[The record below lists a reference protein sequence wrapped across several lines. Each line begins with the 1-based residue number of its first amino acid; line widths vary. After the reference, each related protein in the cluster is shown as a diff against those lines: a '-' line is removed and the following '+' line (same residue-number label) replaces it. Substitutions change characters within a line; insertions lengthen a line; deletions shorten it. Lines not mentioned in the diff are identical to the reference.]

1 MGESEPTDGAPAAD
15 GGAQTQAEAL
25 DYPASD
31 WKGFFKEHFGPS
43 MLWALISIGGSHI
56 VLAPTLGGNFGLV
69 AIWMFGLIYLAK
81 YGGWELGIRYNYGAG
96 GNPIEAYDQL
106 PGPKNWAL
114 WLTVG
119 IFTIAYTGLV
129 TAVGASTAAFF
140 SAITG
145 LTMQNSFIV
154 LVGLGAVFVLF
165 SRYSIIEKV
174 LTVFT
179 ISIGVLVVLGAIM
192 GPPEAGVVSETLFSF
207 PEGKGITSP
216 LFIGLLAS
224 AAGFAPT
231 GFSTSI
237 LIGSWSMAKEQG
249 ARQLR
254 ERDLDPEDPAFHD
267 YIGEWIAT
275 GKRDFHIGYGF
286 SFVIIVAMVVLATN
300 VLFPDPPTDENLA
313 ISLGNILG
321 DTFGQWAYWA
331 MIIGAFAA
339 LYSTVITLIDGSS
352 RAASEILPMALEREG
367 EFPEEQFRK
376 GMIVVQALVAITIIA
391 VLGISPVTFIVWI
404 AAALAVVE
412 VFFYPANWYVVENNL
427 PERFTPSTK
436 WHAYYVISLLF
447 VIAFGIMGAAVRLGF
462 I

>member
-1 MGESEPTDGAPAAD
+1 MGDPETDGGEPVSGAEAQAAD
-15 GGAQTQAEAL
+15 L

-31 WKGFFKEHFGPS
+31 WTGFFKEHFGPS

-56 VLAPTLGGNFGLV
+56 VLAPTLGGHFGLV

-114 WLTVG
+114 WITVG

-129 TAVGASTAAFF
+129 TAVGTSTAAFLA
-140 SAITG
+140 AITG
-145 LTMQNSFIV
+145 LTMQTSFII
-154 LVGLGAVFVLF
+154 LVGAGAVFVLF
-165 SRYSIIEKV
+165 SKYSIIEKV

-179 ISIGVLVVLGAIM
+179 VSIGLLVVLGAIM
-192 GPPEAGVVSETLFSF
+192 GPPDTTVISNTLFSF
-207 PEGKGITSP
+207 PQGKGITSP
-216 LFIGLLAS
+216 LFIALLAS

-237 LIGSWSMAKEQG
+237 LIGSWSMAKKQG

-275 GKRDFHIGYGF
+275 GKRDFHIGYLF
-286 SFVIIVAMVVLATN
+286 SFIILVAMVILATN
-300 VLFPDPPTDENLA
+300 VLFPSPPTDENLA
-313 ISLGNILG
+313 ISLGDILG
-321 DTFGQWAYWA
+321 DTFGPWAFWA

-352 RAASEILPMALEREG
+352 RAASQIIPMALENG
-367 EFPEEQFRK
+367 DDFPQEKFRR
-376 GMIVVQALVAITIIA
+376 GMIIVQALVAVTII
-391 VLGISPVTFIVWI
+391 VILGLSPVTFIVWI
-404 AAALAVVE
+404 AATLAVVE
-412 VFFYPANWYVVENNL
+412 VFFYPANWYVVEHNL
-427 PERFTPSTK
+427 PERFTPSRK
-436 WHAYYVISLLF
+436 WHIYYVVSLIF
-447 VIAFGIMGAAVRLGF
+447 VIIFGIMGAATQLGF